1 MMDDKVVEVTCPKC
15 GIKIKNTVTWFKKPG
30 NCCPGCQ
37 LRFSNRTFQPR
48 HRRGGEDG
56 HGLIGR
62 TKRACPR

>member
-37 LRFSNRTFQPR
+37 LRFSTERF
-48 HRRGGEDG
+48 
-56 HGLIGR
+56 
-62 TKRACPR
+62 KRSIEEAEKMAMA